1 MTVKGNPVSEH
12 LESVTI
18 AASRGEGAALHALY
32 AELSPR
38 VCGYLRVRGS
48 EDPEGLTND
57 VFVKV
62 LPRIAKL
69 AGGYRGLRTLTFTV
83 AHGFLVDELRRRG
96 RQPALQ
102 EYDSAR
108 DVRTHTSAEQQAL
121 ERIGEGTA
129 LDLLVLLP
137 EDQRSVILLRVLGD
151 LSTDETAAAIG
162 RSSAAVRKM
171 QAKAL
176 ATLRGLMTSDLTGLG
191 SSHEEMGP

>member
-1 MTVKGNPVSEH
+1 V
-12 LESVTI
+12 
-18 AASRGEGAALHALY
+18 
-32 AELSPR
+32 
-38 VCGYLRVRGS
+38 
-48 EDPEGLTND
+48 
-57 VFVKV
+57 
-62 LPRIAKL
+62 
-69 AGGYRGLRTLTFTV
+69 
-83 AHGFLVDELRRRG
+83 
-96 RQPALQ
+96 LQ